1 MLVLLERSGRA
12 PSGFSAATWAESTD
26 ARVRHQAIRF
36 QLTLPHERDLAVRA
50 ALADGDPRLL
60 RLGLVEVQRSCP
72 RDLAPQ
78 VVALAENAGVEE
90 DLRVLAVQAL
100 GRCLAREALE
110 GLLRIVDGGK
120 TLLGRPKLASRT
132 PLVVAGV
139 RALTGA
145 WSADS
150 NAATMLALA
159 AKSSDPEMREAAGAG
174 GRAS

>member
-1 MLVLLERSGRA
+1 
-12 PSGFSAATWAESTD
+12 
-26 ARVRHQAIRF
+26 
-36 QLTLPHERDLAVRA
+36 
-50 ALADGDPRLL
+50 
-60 RLGLVEVQRSCP
+60 
-72 RDLAPQ
+72 
-78 VVALAENAGVEE
+78 VEE